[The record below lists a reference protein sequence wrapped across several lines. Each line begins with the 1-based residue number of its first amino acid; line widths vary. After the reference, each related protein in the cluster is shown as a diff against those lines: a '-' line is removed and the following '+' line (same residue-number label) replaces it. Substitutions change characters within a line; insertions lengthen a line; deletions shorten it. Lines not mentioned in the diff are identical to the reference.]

1 MRPRR
6 TAALVAAAGS
16 LLLGPAPAAQAD
28 VERGLRDV
36 PYTCVSSDL
45 PGDRTVTVSMALNTP
60 DAAIPGQELTLSGRL
75 LIAFSQR
82 EQPVTSAIETE
93 THTEDFS
100 IPTTIGGATTPL
112 IPELVRPEATSDG
125 ETYRFGGEVTFPPL
139 NVPATAT
146 GHVELALPVAEVPN
160 TVSDE
165 PTKVAFTVHVRS
177 TGPVPYAYALAC
189 RPADPDADLVLARI
203 PLRHA
208 APAPATHSIPPD
220 THERSGTEPLPN
232 APGIPPAG
240 AGRTEARPPD
250 AAAPAPAELA
260 PEVPDLIPTEAVTIP
275 AEDDGWTISFWT
287 VILLGVAVSVLA
299 ICYSGWTG
307 YRIRLVRAELDNT
320 VGVAVF
326 GGSTAFPATLT
337 AAQRATA

>member
-1 MRPRR
+1 MTPRR
-6 TAALVAAAGS
+6 TAALAAAAGS
-16 LLLGPAPAAQAD
+16 LLLGPVPTAQAD
-28 VERGLRDV
+28 VERGLQDV
-36 PYTCVSSDL
+36 PYTCGSSDL

-93 THTEDFS
+93 AHTEDFS
-100 IPTTIGGATTPL
+100 IPTTIGGATNPL
-112 IPELVRPEATSDG
+112 IPELVHPEATSDG
-125 ETYRFGGEVTFPPL
+125 ETYRFGGAVTFAPID
-139 NVPATAT
+139 VPATAT

-177 TGPVPYAYALAC
+177 TGPAPYAYALAC
-189 RPADPDADLVLARI
+189 RPADPDGDLVLARI

-208 APAPATHSIPPD
+208 APATHSIPPA
-220 THERSGTEPLPN
+220 THERPGTEPPPT
-232 APGIPPAG
+232 APATPPPG
-240 AGRTEARPPD
+240 TVLSEVRPPD
-250 AAAPAPAELA
+250 PAAPAPAPAELA
-260 PEVPDLIPTEAVTIP
+260 PEVPDLAPTEAITLP
-275 AEDDGWTISFWT
+275 AEDAGWTISFWT

-299 ICYSGWTG
+299 ICYGGWTA
-307 YRIRLVRAELDNT
+307 YRSRFVRAELDNS

-326 GGSTAFPATLT
+326 GGSTEFPATPT